1 MWNPCANVAPKQ
13 EIASVKV
20 DQKKCSILS
29 KAQRADI
36 ANKCPDQVF
45 DSELKVIKPSQCRNC
60 GECNRLAKQ
69 CGVDKLVDIEEA
81 ADRWLLDIE
90 SNGSWTG
97 REIVALGAM
106 ALSRQLDAFKKSVQ
120 TIGGDS

>member
-1 MWNPCANVAPKQ
+1 MWNPCANVAPRQ

-20 DQKKCSILS
+20 DQKKSSVLS
-29 KAQRADI
+29 KTQRTEI
-36 ANKCPDQVF
+36 ANKCPDKVF
-45 DSELKVIKPSQCRNC
+45 DSELKVVKANQCRNC

-97 REIVALGAM
+97 REIVTLGAM
-106 ALSRQLDAFKKSVQ
+106 ALSRQLNAFNKAF
-120 TIGGDS
+120 